1 LTKAFIPLP
10 TKVAFG
16 KLLKRL
22 FLSMV
27 IEISPT
33 VVIENA
39 PTRVKKIT

>member
-1 LTKAFIPLP
+1 MSGEFEFVLI
-10 TKVAFG
+10 VVM
-16 KLLKRL
+16 
-22 FLSMV
+22 SMV